1 MAKSQRKPISNL
13 ESDNRADCEL
23 DSPCVT
29 YEARSRYWLNKTLDT
44 GYRRRRDREKNPL
57 ILTGHGLS
65 LRVEK
70 GSLSIRDG
78 NTHFPAEQR
87 HWRFFNGGLDIPP
100 AIVIVDGSGEI
111 TLDAMDWLARQSVQ
125 LIRLRWDGQ
134 FSSVLSSGGQAASI
148 EKILWQQETRKNPEL
163 RAEFGLKLL
172 IKKARNTL
180 ATMEEYVPRSRIW
193 DKAYQNISTQTHS
206 LVEQP
211 PKDFQGLLGVEGAIA
226 SEYFRSWS
234 AIPIKWKATKQCPIP
249 DDWRKFTSRAAVRS
263 GRPRAYQ
270 ATHPI
275 NAMLNYAYGILT
287 ARTEIKL
294 IVDGYDPTIGIMHDD
309 KETRG
314 RYPAFA
320 LDTMEPLRPVVD
332 RVVLQLVG
340 TMKFTGNDFLLQHD
354 GVCRLNTELARRL
367 AQLVLE
373 SLGTMDDIFLFA

>member
-1 MAKSQRKPISNL
+1 MEQFTRDDSVENNP
-13 ESDNRADCEL
+13 ESWA
-23 DSPCVT
+23 S
-29 YEARSRYWLNKTLDT
+29 RSRYWLYQSSHTSK
-44 GYRRRRDREKNPL
+44 RRKREREKNPL

-78 NTHFPAEQR
+78 NSHYPAEQR

-100 AIVIVDGSGEI
+100 AIVIIDGSGEI

-134 FSSVLSSGGQAASI
+134 FGSVLSSGGQAASI
-148 EKILWQQETRKNPEL
+148 EKIQWQHETRKNPEL

-180 ATMEEYVPRSRIW
+180 TTMEEYVPRSRIW
-193 DKAYQNISTQTHS
+193 EKAYQNISTQTQS

-211 PKDFQGLLGVEGAIA
+211 PRDFHGLLGVEGAIA

-234 AIPIKWKATKQCPIP
+234 AIPIKWKATKQHPIP
-249 DDWRKFTSRAAVRS
+249 DDWRKFTSRAAVRG

-287 ARTEIKL
+287 ARTQIKL

-314 RYPAFA
+314 SYPAFA

>member
-1 MAKSQRKPISNL
+1 MEQFTRDDSVENNP
-13 ESDNRADCEL
+13 ESWA
-23 DSPCVT
+23 S
-29 YEARSRYWLNKTLDT
+29 RSSYWLYESSQIGK
-44 GYRRRRDREKNPL
+44 RRKREQEKYPL

-78 NTHFPAEQR
+78 NTHYPAEQR

-100 AIVIVDGSGEI
+100 AIVIIDGSGEI
-111 TLDAMDWLARQSVQ
+111 TLDAVDWLARQSVQ

-148 EKILWQQETRKNPEL
+148 EKILWQHETRQNSEL
-163 RAEFGLKLL
+163 RAAFGHKLL
-172 IKKARNTL
+172 IEKARNTL
-180 ATMEEYVPRSRIW
+180 TTMEEYVPKSSIW
-193 DKAYQNISTQTHS
+193 EKAYQNISTQTQS

-234 AIPIKWKATKQCPIP
+234 AIPIKWKATKQYPIP
-249 DDWRKFTSRAAVRS
+249 DDWRKFTSRAAVRG
-263 GRPRAYQ
+263 GRPRAYR

-287 ARTEIKL
+287 ASTQINL
-294 IVDGYDPTIGIMHDD
+294 IVDGYDPTIGIMHDN

-314 RYPAFA
+314 KYPAFA
-320 LDTMEPLRPVVD
+320 LDTMEPMRPVAD
-332 RVVLQLVG
+332 RVILELIK
-340 TMKFTGNDFLLQHD
+340 TNKFTGADFSIQHD
-354 GVCRLNTELARRL
+354 GVCRLNPELARHV
-367 AQLVLE
+367 AKSVM
-373 SLGTMDDIFLFA
+373 GKKITG

>member
-1 MAKSQRKPISNL
+1 MEQARTSKSDPTTNDTSAGSWYERCKFWQS
-13 ESDNRADCEL
+13 ESEP
-23 DSPCVT
+23 SST
-29 YEARSRYWLNKTLDT
+29 
-44 GYRRRRDREKNPL
+44 RRRREREKNPL

-78 NTHFPAEQR
+78 NTHYPAEQR

-100 AIVIVDGSGEI
+100 AIVIIDGSGEI

-148 EKILWQQETRKNPEL
+148 ENILWQHETRKNPEL
-163 RAEFGLKLL
+163 RAGFGLKLL
-172 IKKARNTL
+172 IEKAKNTL
-180 ATMEEYVPRSRIW
+180 TTMEEYVPRSRIW
-193 DKAYQNISTQTHS
+193 EKAYLNVSTQAQS
-206 LVEQP
+206 LIEKP

-226 SEYFRSWS
+226 SEYFRTWS
-234 AIPIKWKATKQCPIP
+234 AIPIKWKATKQYPIP

-314 RYPAFA
+314 SYPAFA

>member
-1 MAKSQRKPISNL
+1 M
-13 ESDNRADCEL
+13 
-23 DSPCVT
+23 
-29 YEARSRYWLNKTLDT
+29 DT

-78 NTHFPAEQR
+78 NTHFPAEQQ

-100 AIVIVDGSGEI
+100 AIVIIDGSGEI

-148 EKILWQQETRKNPEL
+148 ENILWQQETRQNPDL
-163 RAEFGLKLL
+163 RVAFGLKLL
-172 IKKARNTL
+172 LEKARNTL
-180 ATMEEYVPRSRIW
+180 TTMEEYVPRSSIW
-193 DKAYQNISTQTHS
+193 ETAHQNISTQAQS
-206 LVEQP
+206 LEDKP
-211 PKDFQGLLGVEGAIA
+211 PKDLQGLLGIEGAIA

-234 AIPIKWKATKQCPIP
+234 AISIKWKANKLYPIP
-249 DDWRKFTSRAAVRS
+249 DDWRKFSSRAAVRG
-263 GRPRAYQ
+263 GRPRAYR

-275 NAMLNYAYGILT
+275 NAMLNYTYGILT
-287 ARTEIKL
+287 ARTQIKL

-314 RYPAFA
+314 KYPAFA
-320 LDTMEPLRPVVD
+320 LDTMEPMRPVVD
-332 RVVLQLVG
+332 RAVLSLINSNTFV
-340 TMKFTGNDFLLQHD
+340 GNDFSIQYD
-354 GVCRLNTELARRL
+354 GVCRVNPNLAKRVV
-367 AQLVLE
+367 QLVLAKIISIE
-373 SLGTMDDIFLFA
+373 NSHT